1 MTVYCRKVDFSV
13 NLDGTWLFC
22 IGKIFYTPKILVPNH
37 LADATL
43 NDAILFKCSLQNS
56 VCKLCFKSSFL

>member
-22 IGKIFYTPKILVPNH
+22 IGKIFYTPKICSKPSCRCH
-37 LADATL
+37 LERCNTFQMLAAK
-43 NDAILFKCSLQNS
+43 FS
-56 VCKLCFKSSFL
+56 VQTMF